1 MDRKVESFAELATY
15 QEACALDFA
24 IFTHTKSWPKEEM
37 NALTDQIRRSS
48 RSVGANIAEAWLCPV
63 GDQTIGIE
71 QDRGYAP
78 EGLRPVGDQTTG
90 LECERGYA
98 PEGSKRRYPA
108 HFVSKLTDA
117 NAELQETRHWPL
129 RAKAYGYLDTDSFH
143 VLLEAAKLIGRR
155 LGSMLKS
162 GDWS

>member
-37 NALTDQIRRSS
+37 YALTDQIRRSS
-48 RSVGANIAEAWLCPV
+48 RSVGAIIAEAW
-63 GDQTIGIE
+63 
-71 QDRGYAP
+71 
-78 EGLRPVGDQTTG
+78 
-90 LECERGYA
+90 
-98 PEGSKRRYPA
+98 SKRRYPA

-117 NAELQETRHWPL
+117 DAELQETHHWLL
-129 RAKAYGYLDTDSFH
+129 RAKAYGYLDTDSYD